1 MTPVVDTRDSELIVL
16 TPQRDTREPSDV
28 FTSLQGDTRG
38 QWVKDAYPLPRIDDS
53 LDTLSGAQWFSTMDL
68 ASGYWQVEM
77 DENDKVK
84 TAFSTKRGLFQFK
97 VMAFGLANASSTFE
111 RLMELVLRG

>member
-1 MTPVVDTRDSELIVL
+1 MR
-16 TPQRDTREPSDV
+16 
-28 FTSLQGDTRG
+28 
-38 QWVKDAYPLPRIDDS
+38 
-53 LDTLSGAQWFSTMDL
+53 GAQWFSTMDL

-97 VMAFGLANASSTFE
+97 VMGFGLANASSTFE
-111 RLMELVLRG
+111 RLMELVLRGLQWHICLVYLDDVIVFGQTFDEQIEL